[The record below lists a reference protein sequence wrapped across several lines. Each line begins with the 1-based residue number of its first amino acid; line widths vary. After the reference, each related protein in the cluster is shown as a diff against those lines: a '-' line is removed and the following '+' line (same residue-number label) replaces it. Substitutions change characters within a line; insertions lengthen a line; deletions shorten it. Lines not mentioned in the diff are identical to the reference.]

1 MTYQLAQKMTRWFIQ
16 NCFLKEED
24 YDVYVYYIDSLL
36 AKIFFYT
43 EIAVAA
49 IFLRM
54 VPETLSYYWG
64 FSTIRYTAGGFHAKT
79 GKACAV
85 ISWITYFLSMI
96 VIMSVAHLLSAT
108 LLVSSSLVL
117 LIFSLAIVLRY
128 APMAHINKPVPP
140 SKKARMKKIC
150 VGFQVVH
157 MLITV
162 LLFTQHG
169 YIYAFS
175 LALGDVLAA
184 LALLIAYYQKGDE

>member
-43 EIAVAA
+43 EIVLAA

-79 GKACAV
+79 GKACAA

-128 APMAHINKPVPP
+128 APMAHI
-140 SKKARMKKIC
+140 KKARMKKIC

-175 LALGDVLAA
+175 LALGDALAA